1 MVCECQTW
9 TEFSYSEDWLIQSGR
24 VCVCEFQV
32 DLMSRCPELLSLMEK
47 SLVPHWERLGLGLV
61 VDERFG
67 YVLGKDG

>member
-1 MVCECQTW
+1 M
-9 TEFSYSEDWLIQSGR
+9 
-24 VCVCEFQV
+24 CEFQV

-47 SLVPHWERLGLGLV
+47 SLIPHWERLGLGLV